1 MVWWEVMLEEEMKFE
16 GWELYVALL
25 FDITRFLGSQNI
37 VFEFLWWRKTFSL
50 FTLKQERYGELKWE
64 KRILTQLTRDD
75 IREIVK
81 FVDGM
86 EKKPKAYEG
95 DFYFYDEKND
105 EESFVF
111 VEYKDNFVNRRLIA
125 KDKETLKIVISQVY
139 REVVV

>member
-1 MVWWEVMLEEEMKFE
+1 MGK
-16 GWELYVALL
+16 
-25 FDITRFLGSQNI
+25 R
-37 VFEFLWWRKTFSL
+37 
-50 FTLKQERYGELKWE
+50 
-64 KRILTQLTRDD
+64 RILTQLTRDD

-86 EKKPKAYEG
+86 EKKPKAYEI
-95 DFYFYDEKND
+95 FISYDEKND

>member
-1 MVWWEVMLEEEMKFE
+1 MGK
-16 GWELYVALL
+16 
-25 FDITRFLGSQNI
+25 R
-37 VFEFLWWRKTFSL
+37 
-50 FTLKQERYGELKWE
+50 
-64 KRILTQLTRDD
+64 RILTQLTRDD

-86 EKKPKAYEG
+86 EKKPKAYEI
-95 DFYFYDEKND
+95 FISYDEKND

-111 VEYKDNFVNRRLIA
+111 IEYKDNNVLKCGVGGINIDGCRVGDFVNRRLIA